1 MLQATKDIGKW
12 IPKDVAYYLNL
23 DKSGVITSLRYRFK
37 KSPIIYGIRCRPDG
51 MIYVGSSLAPGLRF
65 HKHLITGEE
74 SNQNLQDAISE
85 HSLGQFT
92 VHIFKVVDFPA
103 HFNYC
108 SPLWGEKEKKTH
120 LLKLEQEYLDMIPH
134 KRLYNTSKA
143 VK

>member
-1 MLQATKDIGKW
+1 MLQATKYIGKW

-23 DKSGVITSLRYRFK
+23 DNPGVITGLRYRFK
-37 KSPIIYGIRCRPDG
+37 KSAIIYGIRCRPDG

-74 SNQNLQDAISE
+74 SNENLQDAISK
-85 HSLGQFT
+85 HGLGKFT

-103 HFNYC
+103 HFAYA
-108 SPLWGEKEKKTH
+108 EKKTH
-120 LLKLEQEYLDMIPH
+120 LLKLEQEYLDMIPQ